1 MMRIWLTSGLFGG
14 LLLGCSTMQDMPL
27 YDLDLSPTA
36 EERVS
41 KYAHRDI
48 YLDDANSLMFGR
60 KAHPCKRVDVVRN
73 GSVEG
78 ADHLRVKW
86 SQTDSCRYLGVGFP
100 WANHLGKNLKPL
112 EKIAAIQCHIKLEQ
126 GTASKLPMFFAL
138 IDYAGRQAT
147 SKINLLD
154 VEGQTFDNQWRKAH
168 IPLSAFRA
176 AARGVNLEN
185 IKELRI
191 EFQREGCVHLDG
203 LRIVPFDHEGEKLS
217 SRSEDVCGALPLDL
231 DRSKLWWGI
240 QEEAPSSSVFWSE
253 SPGNSFLVL
262 KHVKSG
268 INGGWNAFG
277 VALNGWEMLD
287 MTEVHSHSALTFR
300 LEGTWAPLGFSI
312 WSGKGK
318 PRHIQSTLTPQHCVL
333 EEEGVWSCA
342 LPIKSMPRHDEF
354 HWACAREVRVTMPD
368 DTDICLHDFTWETY
382 RGHPDKVQRWLQR
395 REP

>member
-1 MMRIWLTSGLFGG
+1 
-14 LLLGCSTMQDMPL
+14 
-27 YDLDLSPTA
+27 
-36 EERVS
+36 
-41 KYAHRDI
+41 
-48 YLDDANSLMFGR
+48 
-60 KAHPCKRVDVVRN
+60 
-73 GSVEG
+73 
-78 ADHLRVKW
+78 
-86 SQTDSCRYLGVGFP
+86 
-100 WANHLGKNLKPL
+100 
-112 EKIAAIQCHIKLEQ
+112 
-126 GTASKLPMFFAL
+126 
-138 IDYAGRQAT
+138 
-147 SKINLLD
+147 
-154 VEGQTFDNQWRKAH
+154 
-168 IPLSAFRA
+168 
-176 AARGVNLEN
+176 VNLEN

-262 KHVKSG
+262 KHDKSG
-268 INGGWNAFG
+268 INVGWNAFG

-300 LEGTWAPLGFSI
+300 LEGTWAPLGLSI

-382 RGHPDKVQRWLQR
+382 RGHPDKVQRWLQH